1 MCQKCID
8 AVKKHYPN
16 LPKKDYGELLM
27 SATAF
32 PFGQPEYIE
41 KQLKE
46 LKRKTDGTLDGAI
59 AYTHQQLHRAMAKIR
74 KRKQAAHSP
83 ILPSCNSGSGR
94 R

>member
-8 AVKKHYPN
+8 AVKKHFPK
-16 LPKKDYGELLM
+16 LPKKHYGELLM

-32 PFGQPEYIE
+32 PFGEPEYIE

-46 LKRKTDGTLDGAI
+46 LKRKTDGTLGGAI
-59 AYTHQQLHRAMAKIR
+59 AYAHRKLDEAMTRLRAD
-74 KRKQAAHSP
+74 QP
-83 ILPSCNSGSGR
+83 R